1 MASAAPASTPT
12 PTATATAAAA
22 PLVTPNAKAGD
33 AIAQIALQAPT
44 LWKVIQDYVLYPMDS
59 VVKTVPEVGHLSP
72 VIMTFGTLF
81 VAFITLNYPLFVLG
95 LSSAEAYLVYNTI
108 SGVSSLA
115 VTPFSGVRTE
125 ASKGKGEC
133 SSFYQGLSPSRF
145 EYFMKRGL
153 IKEFPNTPL
162 YFICFAAAYCIQ
174 SMFFFSK
181 ESSELGPSYS
191 NRIYLSLLATGMF
204 IVLYTL
210 YLIINGCDGI
220 FSLLATIVIGLL
232 VGYLIC
238 YQNYFLLGK
247 SSVDLIFVPILG
259 KRSGMDYVCVRT
271 KST

>member
-1 MASAAPASTPT
+1 MD
-12 PTATATAAAA
+12 AAA
-22 PLVTPNAKAGD
+22 PVPAVPAVPLLTPTAKAGD
-33 AIAQIALQAPT
+33 VIAQVALQAPT
-44 LWKVIQDYVLYPMDS
+44 IWSVIKEYVLKPMDS
-59 VVKTVPEVGHLSP
+59 LVKTVPEVGHLSP

-95 LSSAEAYLVYNTI
+95 LSSGEAYLIYNTI

-115 VTPFSGVRTE
+115 ATPFSGVKTE
-125 ASKGKGEC
+125 AGKGEC

-153 IKEFPNTPL
+153 VKEFPNTPL

-181 ESSELGPSYS
+181 ECSELGPSYS

-210 YLIINGCDGI
+210 YLVINGCDGI
-220 FSLLATIVIGLL
+220 FSLLATILIGLL

-238 YQNYFLLGK
+238 YQNYFLFGK

-271 KST
+271 KSS

>member
-1 MASAAPASTPT
+1 MSTSVT
-12 PTATATAAAA
+12 QA
-22 PLVTPNAKAGD
+22 PLAGTPIVPGD
-33 AIAQIALQAPT
+33 AVAQMALQAPT
-44 LWKVIQDYVLYPMDS
+44 IWKVIQDYVLAPMDS
-59 VVKTVPEVGHLSP
+59 LVKTVPEVGHLSP

-81 VAFITLNYPLFVLG
+81 VAMITLNYPLFVLG
-95 LSSAEAYLVYNTI
+95 LSSGEAYLVYNAI

-115 VTPFSGVRTE
+115 ATPFSGVKTE
-125 ASKGKGEC
+125 AGKDAC

-153 IKEFPNTPL
+153 LKEFPNTPL
-162 YFICFAAAYCIQ
+162 YFICFAASYCIQ

-191 NRIYLSLLATGMF
+191 NRIYLALLATGMF

-220 FSLLATIVIGLL
+220 FSLLATILIGLL

-259 KRSGMDYVCVRT
+259 KRTGMDYVCVRT
-271 KST
+271 KSS

>member
-1 MASAAPASTPT
+1 MSASVPAV
-12 PTATATAAAA
+12 A
-22 PLVTPNAKAGD
+22 PLAGTPIVPGD
-33 AIAQIALQAPT
+33 AVAQMALQAPT
-44 LWKVIQDYVLYPMDS
+44 IWKVIQDYVLAPMDS
-59 VVKTVPEVGHLSP
+59 LVKTVPEVGHLSP

-81 VAFITLNYPLFVLG
+81 VAMVTLNYPLFVLG
-95 LSSAEAYLVYNTI
+95 LSSGEAYLVYNAI
-108 SGVSSLA
+108 SGVSSLVA
-115 VTPFSGVRTE
+115 TPFSGVKTE
-125 ASKGKGEC
+125 GGKDAC

-153 IKEFPNTPL
+153 LKEFPNTPL
-162 YFICFAAAYCIQ
+162 YFICFAASYCIQ

-191 NRIYLSLLATGMF
+191 NRIYLALLATGMF

-220 FSLLATIVIGLL
+220 FSLLATILIGLL

-238 YQNYFLLGK
+238 YQNYFLFGK

-271 KST
+271 KGS

>member
-1 MASAAPASTPT
+1 MSAPVAPGTGKLLAALP
-12 PTATATAAAA
+12 PALPPALPLAT
-22 PLVTPNAKAGD
+22 PLV
-33 AIAQIALQAPT
+33 APT
-44 LWKVIQDYVLYPMDS
+44 LFKVFQDYILAPMDS
-59 VVKTVPEVGHLSP
+59 LVKTVPEVGHLSP

-95 LSSAEAYLVYNTI
+95 LSSAEAYLIYNTI

-115 VTPFSGVRTE
+115 TTPFSVRTE
-125 ASKGKGEC
+125 ESKSRGEC

-145 EYFMKRGL
+145 EYFMKKGL
-153 IKEFPNTPL
+153 LKEFPNTPL
-162 YFICFAAAYCIQ
+162 YFICFAASYCIQ

-191 NRIYLSLLATGMF
+191 NRIYLALLATGMF
-204 IVLYTL
+204 IILYTL
-210 YLIINGCDGI
+210 YLVANGCEG
-220 FSLLATIVIGLL
+220 FFTLLATILIGLL

-238 YQNYFLLGK
+238 YQNYFLFGK

>member
-1 MASAAPASTPT
+1 MSALVAPGTVPPGTVPQGTIDTSTKVTNPMTPLASVFIENILKHIDT
-12 PTATATAAAA
+12 
-22 PLVTPNAKAGD
+22 LVK
-33 AIAQIALQAPT
+33 I
-44 LWKVIQDYVLYPMDS
+44 
-59 VVKTVPEVGHLSP
+59 VPEVGHLSP

-81 VAFITLNYPLFVLG
+81 VALITLNYPLAMFG
-95 LSSAEAYLVYNTI
+95 FSSAEAYLIYNTI

-115 VTPFSGVRTE
+115 ATPFSGVKTE
-125 ASKGKGEC
+125 SSKKEC

-153 IKEFPNTPL
+153 LKEFPNTPL
-162 YFICFAAAYCIQ
+162 YFICFAASYCIQ

-181 ESSELGPSYS
+181 ECSELGPSYS
-191 NRIYLSLLATGMF
+191 NRIYLALLATGMF
-204 IVLYTL
+204 IILYTL
-210 YLIINGCDGI
+210 YLVIHGCDGF
-220 FSLLATIVIGLL
+220 FSLLATILIGLL

-238 YQNYFLLGK
+238 YQNYFLFGK

>member
-1 MASAAPASTPT
+1 MAAVPVPPT
-12 PTATATAAAA
+12 VLPTVSPTV
-22 PLVTPNAKAGD
+22 PLIDTSSKVVEQLPG
-33 AIAQIALQAPT
+33 
-44 LWKVIQDYVLYPMDS
+44 LWSVVKEYILKPMDTL
-59 VVKTVPEVGHLSP
+59 VKTVPEIGHLSP

-81 VAFITLNYPLFVLG
+81 VALITLNYPLAMFG
-95 LSSAEAYLVYNTI
+95 FSSAEAYLIYNTI

-115 VTPFSGVRTE
+115 ATPFSLKTE
-125 ASKGKGEC
+125 ATKEAC

-153 IKEFPNTPL
+153 LKEFPNTPL
-162 YFICFAAAYCIQ
+162 YFISFAAAYCIQ

-181 ESSELGPSYS
+181 ECSELGPSYS

-220 FSLLATIVIGLL
+220 FNLLITILIGLL

-238 YQNYFLLGK
+238 YQNYFLFGK

>member
-1 MASAAPASTPT
+1 MASVP
-12 PTATATAAAA
+12 A
-22 PLVTPNAKAGD
+22 PLVGTPLRAGD

-44 LWKVIQDYVLYPMDS
+44 LWKVIQDYVLAPMDS
-59 VVKTVPEVGHLSP
+59 LVKTVPEVGHLSP

-81 VAFITLNYPLFVLG
+81 VALITLNYPLAMFG
-95 LSSAEAYLVYNTI
+95 FSSAEAYLIYNTI

-115 VTPFSGVRTE
+115 ATPFSGVKTE
-125 ASKGKGEC
+125 GSKDAC

-153 IKEFPNTPL
+153 LKEFPNTPL
-162 YFICFAAAYCIQ
+162 YFICFAASYCIQ

-181 ESSELGPSYS
+181 ECSELGPSYS
-191 NRIYLSLLATGMF
+191 NRIYLALLATGMF

-210 YLIINGCDGI
+210 YLLVNGCDGF
-220 FSLLATIVIGLL
+220 FSLFATILIGLL

-238 YQNYFLLGK
+238 YQNYFLFGK

-271 KST
+271 KGT

>member
-1 MASAAPASTPT
+1 MSSAAAGTPGTPAAGIP
-12 PTATATAAAA
+12 PAAA
-22 PLVTPNAKAGD
+22 PVIAAVVTA
-33 AIAQIALQAPT
+33 APT
-44 LWKVIQDYVLYPMDS
+44 LWKVFQDYILAPVDS
-59 VVKTVPEVGHLSP
+59 LVKTVPEVGHLSP

-81 VAFITLNYPLFVLG
+81 VAFITLNYPLFVFG
-95 LSSAEAYLVYNTI
+95 LSSAEAYLLYNTI

-115 VTPFSGVRTE
+115 ATPFGVTSE
-125 ASKGKGEC
+125 ASKPRGEC

-145 EYFMKRGL
+145 EYFMKKGL
-153 IKEFPNTPL
+153 LKEFPNTPL
-162 YFICFAAAYCIQ
+162 YFICFAASYCIQ

-181 ESSELGPSYS
+181 ECSELGPSYS
-191 NRIYLSLLATGMF
+191 NRIYLALLATGMF

-210 YLIINGCDGI
+210 YLVANGCEGFI
-220 FSLLATIVIGLL
+220 SLLATILIGLL

-238 YQNYFLLGK
+238 YQNYFLFGK

>member
-1 MASAAPASTPT
+1 MSSSGTADPVVPPVPVTGAAIEASTKV
-12 PTATATAAAA
+12 AEQIQ
-22 PLVTPNAKAGD
+22 PLWSVVK
-33 AIAQIALQAPT
+33 
-44 LWKVIQDYVLYPMDS
+44 DYVLKPIDT

-81 VAFITLNYPLFVLG
+81 VALITLNYPLFVLG
-95 LSSAEAYLVYNTI
+95 LSSAEAYLIYNTI

-115 VTPFSGVRTE
+115 ATPFMGVKTE
-125 ASKGKGEC
+125 SSKGEC

-153 IKEFPNTPL
+153 LKEFPNTPL

-181 ESSELGPSYS
+181 ECSELGPSYS

-204 IVLYTL
+204 IILYTL
-210 YLIINGCDGI
+210 YLLINGCDGF
-220 FSLLATIVIGLL
+220 FSLFATIIIGLL

-238 YQNYFLLGK
+238 YQNYFLFGK
-247 SSVDLIFVPILG
+247 GSVDLIFVPILG

>member
-1 MASAAPASTPT
+1 MSAPPILPGVPS
-12 PTATATAAAA
+12 A
-22 PLVTPNAKAGD
+22 PLTENKEAE
-33 AIAQIALQAPT
+33 AIAKLVSEVPGI
-44 LWKVIQDYVLYPMDS
+44 WKVIRDYLLIPMDS
-59 VVKTVPEVGHLSP
+59 LVKTVPEVGHLSP

-81 VAFITLNYPLFVLG
+81 VALVTLNYPLFMFG
-95 LSSAEAYLVYNTI
+95 LSSVEAYLVYNTI

-115 VTPFSGVRTE
+115 ATPFTGVKTE
-125 ASKGKGEC
+125 ASKEEC
-133 SSFYQGLSPSRF
+133 RSFYQGLSPSRF

-153 IKEFPNTPL
+153 LKEFPNTPL
-162 YFICFAAAYCIQ
+162 YFISFAASYCIQ

-181 ESSELGPSYS
+181 ECSELGPSYS
-191 NRIYLSLLATGMF
+191 NRIYLALLATGMF

-220 FSLLATIVIGLL
+220 FSLLATIIIGLL

-238 YQNYFLLGK
+238 YQNNFLFGK

>member
-1 MASAAPASTPT
+1 MSAPPT
-12 PTATATAAAA
+12 IPGVPLA
-22 PLVTPNAKAGD
+22 PLTENKEAEAITKAV
-33 AIAQIALQAPT
+33 AQVPGI
-44 LWKVIQDYVLYPMDS
+44 WKVIKDYVLAPMDS
-59 VVKTVPEVGHLSP
+59 LVKAVPEVGHLSP

-81 VAFITLNYPLFVLG
+81 VALVTLNYPLFVLG
-95 LSSAEAYLVYNTI
+95 FSSIEAYLIYNTI

-115 VTPFSGVRTE
+115 ATPFMGVKTE
-125 ASKGKGEC
+125 ASKKEC

-153 IKEFPNTPL
+153 VKEFPNTPL
-162 YFICFAAAYCIQ
+162 YFISFAASYCIQ

-204 IVLYTL
+204 IILYTL
-210 YLIINGCDGI
+210 YLVINGCDGI
-220 FSLLATIVIGLL
+220 FSLLATIIIGLL

-238 YQNYFLLGK
+238 YQNYFLFGK
-247 SSVDLIFVPILG
+247 GSVDLIFVPILG

-271 KST
+271 KGT